1 MKNLVLSALVAAA
14 VSQAAGCI
22 IIADDNEPLDNK
34 ISAIWNYKR
43 VGVTQPSCPAGA
55 DGVRLMVQSLPSQAE
70 YVSQFGCNQPV
81 LTDYFPNG
89 RYRIWTELTLG
100 NQAYAQSLA
109 VEMDIF
115 DEDVD
120 LTFDIHEDRGYL
132 LSSWSLIGAS
142 SGSSLSCAQVPTL
155 ANIALDATRQGTSL
169 LTSSLMACPPGS
181 GFSVAMDAA
190 TYTGAYSAVNAAQA
204 RISSTVERTNL
215 QVRDRNQ
222 VTTAGSVVIPIT
234 GM

>member
-22 IIADDNEPLDNK
+22 IIADDEPLDNK

-132 LSSWSLIGAS
+132 LSSWTLAGAT
-142 SGSSLSCAQVPTL
+142 SGNALSCAQVPAL
-155 ANIALDATRQGTSL
+155 ANIALDATRQGTTL

-190 TYTGAYSAVNAAQA
+190 TYTGAYSAVNGAQA
-204 RISSTVERTNL
+204 RISNTVERTNL

-222 VTTAGSVVIPIT
+222 VTTAGSVIIPIT